1 MKTIGLIGGMSWES
15 TIPYYRIINETAGKE
30 LGGFHSAKII
40 LYSVDFSELEKYMS
54 EGKWENIAGVL
65 TDAAIKLECAG
76 ADVILVCTNTMH
88 KLFPNILEKVKVP
101 MIHIADATA
110 DELEEKGIRK
120 VALLGTKYTM
130 TGDFYKSRLKER
142 GFDVVIPGEEDIELI
157 NSVIF
162 DELCKGIVKD
172 SSRQAYAKVIE
183 KLRDNG
189 AEGVILGCTE
199 IGMLVSQK
207 DSVIPVFDTTVIH
220 AKSAA
225 KFALKD

>member
-15 TIPYYRIINETAGKE
+15 TIPYYRIINETIGKE
-30 LGGFHSAKII
+30 MGGLHSARII
-40 LYSVDFSELEKYMS
+40 LYSVEFSELEAYMS
-54 EGKWENIAGVL
+54 EGKWENIAEVL
-65 TDAAIKLECAG
+65 TDAAIKLEGAG
-76 ADVILVCTNTMH
+76 ADVILICTNTMH
-88 KLFPNILEKVKVP
+88 KLFPKISEKVKIP

-120 VALLGTKYTM
+120 TALLGTKYTM
-130 TGDFYKSRLKER
+130 RGDFYRSRLTER
-142 GFDVVIPGEEDIELI
+142 GFEVLIPEEEDIELI

-162 DELCKGIVKD
+162 DELCKGIVSN

-183 KLRDNG
+183 KLKDQG

-199 IGMLVSQK
+199 IGMLISQE

-225 KFALKD
+225 KYVLRD